1 MALGGADG
9 LVRETISWMVSLSFS
24 LCNGLEMPISRWI
37 SVSDRADMI
46 APDFTL
52 ALQAATYLQRKMT
65 TLFKIRFV
73 DELVVENTVLTK
85 QRNSQYK

>member
-1 MALGGADG
+1 MTIGSTLD
-9 LVRETISWMVSLSFS
+9 LEETGVP
-24 LCNGLEMPISRWI
+24 PISLWI
-37 SVSDRADMI
+37 SVSDSADMI

-85 QRNSQYK
+85 QRNSQYKLDQVNSANLLFEF